1 MCSGRL
7 FAGGGPEGTVGG
19 LFGGSGSEA
28 TFSSAAEFGKAE
40 GEGVGR
46 RCLLL
51 FWGLLRKGGPV
62 EAVEWGGGWYEGGT
76 GAVEE
81 FGGVVDWGED

>member
-51 FWGLLRKGGPV
+51 FWGLLRKGGPGRLV
-62 EAVEWGGGWYEGGT
+62 DEVAVSGGNVSPHCEKKDMFYMSII
-76 GAVEE
+76 
-81 FGGVVDWGED
+81 